1 MLLNKK
7 YIILLKH
14 NYYCLLYKFALTN
27 VYSIIVT
34 KKNYNCCRLNI
45 KMVHKSII
53 LGYLMLLLNHE
64 YFVTVLKT
72 IHIFILKRTIYN
84 GYQKCIY

>member
-1 MLLNKK
+1 MLLTIYISFWPIYKMLLNKK

-34 KKNYNCCRLNI
+34 KKEL
-45 KMVHKSII
+45 K
-53 LGYLMLLLNHE
+53 LLSTK
-64 YFVTVLKT
+64 YK
-72 IHIFILKRTIYN
+72 N
-84 GYQKCIY
+84 GS